1 MFSDFTSVSWP
12 FYSIIPLGIF
22 TFIMSIRCY
31 NRRRA
36 QAQLQLQ
43 QSQPYVPA
51 PPVVIG
57 QGVPQG
63 DAQVV
68 SAVVVAAPAVPATAG
83 ANFCSGCG
91 HPLSGPFCS
100 NCGRKHGVA
109 SAEA

>member
-1 MFSDFTSVSWP
+1 MEFQFIYVIYAFGSLFLIA
-12 FYSIIPLGIF
+12 IIGSAVL
-22 TFIMSIRCY
+22 RY

-36 QAQLQLQ
+36 QEQELQNQ
-43 QSQPYVPA
+43 AYVPAPA
-51 PPVVIG
+51 PPVVVG
-57 QGVPQG
+57 PGLP

-68 SAVVVAAPAVPATAG
+68 SAAVVAVPAVAATAG

-91 HPLSGPFCS
+91 NPLSGPFCS